1 MRYITSTL
9 FLFVIYLVLT
19 GNLETPNLV
28 LALIVAG
35 GISLLMPRNLP
46 VVIPPARIPRFL
58 WAALRYF
65 FVLIRDIIVGG
76 IMTIRIVLSPKMP
89 LKPGILAISSRTKTE
104 LGTAMSAHAITL
116 SPGELVIAM
125 DSDGVMYAHCLDV
138 EASAAE
144 AAEAE
149 TKRSKLLSEMFE

>member
-9 FLFVIYLVLT
+9 FLFVIYLMLT
-19 GNLETPNLV
+19 GSLEPPNLV
-28 LALIVAG
+28 LALIVAI

-65 FVLIRDIIVGG
+65 LVLIRDIVLGG
-76 IMTIRIVLSPKMP
+76 IMTIRIVLSRKMP
-89 LKPGILAISSRTKTE
+89 LKPGILAIPAGTKTE
-104 LGTAMSAHAITL
+104 LGAAMSAHAITL

-125 DSDGVMYAHCLDV
+125 DSDGVMYTHCLDV
-138 EASAAE
+138 EATAAE
-144 AAEAE
+144 AAEAQA
-149 TKRSKLLSEMFE
+149 KRSRLLSEMFE